1 MGKRMFLPEQ
11 ETITEWYN
19 VIPDLPGGL
28 EPPRDPVTGAPVD
41 PKMLERI
48 FPGPLIEQE
57 MATASTIPI
66 PEEVLRILRIWRPS
80 PLVRADRLE
89 EAIGSRAR
97 IYFKNE
103 SVSPAGSHKPNSAVA
118 QAYYNKISGIRS
130 LVTETGA
137 GQWGSSLAMAC
148 CFLDMKCLVYM
159 VKCSYEQKPFRRSM
173 MQAWKGEVI
182 ASPSDTTESGRD
194 VLEEHPDSP
203 GSLGIAIS
211 EAVEIAA
218 QNDDCNYA
226 LGSVLNHVLLHQ
238 TIIGL
243 EAKKQLQLGGETL
256 PDIVIG
262 CCGGG
267 SNFGGIAV
275 PFLREKLDGHP
286 IRFLGVEPTACPTLT
301 RGHYAYDFGDL
312 AGLTP
317 LLKMHTLGSKFV
329 PPGIHAGGLRYHGMS
344 PIVSAL
350 LRDGLM
356 EAVALHQKECFEAAT
371 LFARSEGIIPAP
383 ESSHAIRAAIVE
395 AQKPENDGK
404 VILFNLSGHGHFDM
418 TSYDKFYAGDLHDY
432 NLPDHELEKAA
443 KLLPV
448 VPE

>member
-1 MGKRMFLPEQ
+1 MGKRVFLPEQ

-28 EPPRDPVTGAPVD
+28 EPPRDPATGAPVD

-48 FPGPLIEQE
+48 FPAPLIEQE

-66 PEEVLRILRIWRPS
+66 PEEVLRILRIWRPT

-118 QAYYNKISGIRS
+118 QAYFNKISGIRS

-159 VKCSYEQKPFRRSM
+159 VKCSYDQKPFRRSM

-194 VLEEHPDSP
+194 VLAEHPDSP

-238 TIIGL
+238 TVIGL
-243 EAKKQLQLGGETL
+243 EAKKQLQIGGETL

-301 RGHYAYDFGDL
+301 RGHFAYDFGDL

-356 EAVALHQKECFEAAT
+356 EAIALHQKECFEAAT

-383 ESSHAIRAAIVE
+383 ESSHAIRAAILE

-418 TSYDKFYAGDLHDY
+418 TSYDKYYAGDLHDY

-443 KLLPV
+443 KCLPV
-448 VPE
+448 LPE